1 MNNFG
6 MFLSVCCRL
15 VLGAIVACLCFVSA
29 AAAHE
34 VRPAYLQIDQT
45 GPNRYSVMWRTPLMS
60 GMRLPV
66 ALRFSDDVKNVTD
79 PAERELP
86 DSIVE
91 RRVIETTNGNLAGER
106 VEFVGLQATI
116 TDVLVRAHLLGQP
129 VSTTLVRPSH
139 PWVEVAAQPGR
150 LEVAKTFVVHGIEHI
165 LLGYDHL
172 LFVLSLVLIARSW
185 RVLLLTVTAF
195 TLAHSITLTLATL
208 GFVHIP
214 GPPVEAAIAFSI
226 LLLACEIIR
235 IHNGQTSLTAQR
247 PWLVAFTFG
256 LLHGLGFAG
265 ALADLALPA
274 GDIPLALLFFN
285 VGVEMGQLMFIATV
299 IAAVGF
305 ARLLKYPPM
314 VGRTAFLAATYAIGT
329 TASFWF
335 VERVA
340 AF

>member
-1 MNNFG
+1 MIRAGRFQKLRL
-6 MFLSVCCRL
+6 FLAL
-15 VLGAIVACLCFVSA
+15 A
-29 AAAHE
+29 AACFSLIPMASAHE
-34 VRPAYLQIDQT
+34 IRPAYLQIDQT
-45 GPNRYSVMWRTPLMS
+45 GPNRYNVMWRTPLLS

-66 ALRFSDDVKNVTD
+66 ALRFSDDVQNITE

-91 RRVIETTNGNLAGER
+91 RRVIETNNLSGKR

-116 TDVLVRAHLLGQP
+116 TDVLVRVKLSDQP
-129 VSTTLVRPSH
+129 VSTTLVQPSQ
-139 PWVEVAAQPGR
+139 PWLELAAQPGR
-150 LEVAKTFVVHGIEHI
+150 YEVAKTFVVHGIEHI

-172 LFVLSLVLIARSW
+172 LFVLALILIVRSW
-185 RVLLLTVTAF
+185 RALLLTVTAF

-208 GFVHIP
+208 GIVHVP

-226 LLLACEIIR
+226 LLLACEIVR
-235 IHNGQTSLTAQR
+235 IHKGQSSLTAQR
-247 PWLVAFTFG
+247 PWLVAFAFG

-265 ALADLALPA
+265 ALASLALPT

-285 VGVEMGQLMFIATV
+285 VGVEIGQLMFIA
-299 IAAVGF
+299 AVLAIIGF
-305 ARLLKYPPM
+305 VRLVKYPPM
-314 VGRTAFLAATYAIGT
+314 VGQTAFFTTTYAIGAM
-329 TASFWF
+329 ASFWF